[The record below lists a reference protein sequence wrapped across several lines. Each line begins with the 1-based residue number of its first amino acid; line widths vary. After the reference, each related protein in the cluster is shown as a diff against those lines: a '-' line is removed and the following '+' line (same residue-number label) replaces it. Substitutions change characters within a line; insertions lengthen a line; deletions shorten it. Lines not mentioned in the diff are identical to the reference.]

1 MNRRETASP
10 RPTWITQLSEHVQND
25 LEGRGID
32 EVEIIIPDIAGTSR
46 GKAMPSYKFKPEESF
61 FLPVSLFCQTISGE
75 YVDMDIEDQ
84 WLEKD
89 VTLIPDMSAAT
100 VLPWSDDPS
109 IQIICDMKTR
119 DGHNLQFA
127 PRNVLRRV
135 LKLFEEAVGLW
146 DVLGTEFCQLF
157 LGLKRAENEEY
168 QREISPW
175 ERRHLLLNV

>member
-25 LEGRGID
+25 LEGRGFD

-109 IQIICDMKTR
+109 IHPNHLR
-119 DGHNLQFA
+119 HEN
-127 PRNVLRRV
+127 PRWSQSAIRP
-135 LKLFEEAVGLW
+135 
-146 DVLGTEFCQLF
+146 TERITPGPQTF
-157 LGLKRAENEEY
+157 
-168 QREISPW
+168 
-175 ERRHLLLNV
+175 